1 VVGMTSVPEV
11 VLSREAGM
19 CYLSLAIVSNFAA
32 GLQEQVSHEE
42 VLGIMDKLK
51 QSGANVHT
59 GPHKGHAR
67 GKTLHM
73 PPRGVTF

>member
-32 GLQEQVSHEE
+32 AY
-42 VLGIMDKLK
+42 KNK
-51 QSGANVHT
+51 
-59 GPHKGHAR
+59 
-67 GKTLHM
+67 
-73 PPRGVTF
+73 